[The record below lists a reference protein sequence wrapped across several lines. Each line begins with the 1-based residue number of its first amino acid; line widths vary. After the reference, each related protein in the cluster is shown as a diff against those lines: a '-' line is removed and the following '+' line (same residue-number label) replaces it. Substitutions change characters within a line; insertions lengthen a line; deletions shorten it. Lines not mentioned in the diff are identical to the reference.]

1 MAWTAFTVLLVVA
14 AIRPAWKGARLIGR
28 ALRETDD
35 PESSL
40 WLIRGIRG
48 VVVAIGVVALA
59 AGLGFDQRWLV
70 AFGVVFLAE
79 ELYETGVVA
88 LVLRASARESERA
101 PAIAR

>member
-1 MAWTAFTVLLVVA
+1 MAWTAFTVLLALA
-14 AIRPAWKGARLIGR
+14 AVWPACRGVRLIGR
-28 ALRETDD
+28 ALCETDD
-35 PESSL
+35 PQSSL

-88 LVLRASARESERA
+88 LVLRASARESARP